1 MRHFPADK
9 AEEVVLRLGVRLPD
23 WRAAASRWSSDMET
37 SASSGRADLVQRY
50 STTFARTKRRLAS
63 LRPTVESLGPL
74 PEPDPAAAGAEPLPA
89 PALDHLPAP
98 GEPQV
103 AVPSYMSGPSPGG
116 PVVPAYMQASP
127 PPAPDST
134 ASPPP
139 PDVATEAV
147 PMPIAPRSAPRVR
160 TLALPVAAPPQEQ
173 LPFKP
178 LEGTAEEAVERALAQ
193 AVSLRAPTADR
204 PAPLGATLEPG
215 ATVGGPLPFGRSAL
229 PIPEYTLERYAS
241 LKVELREYAD
251 RVADVL
257 ARYKLD
263 SETAAALDDDWKR
276 RMNADSTLRS
286 RFLDACEKYRGWLRS
301 RDASR
306 R

>member
-1 MRHFPADK
+1 MRHFPAEK

-23 WRAAASRWSSDMET
+23 WRAAAARWSNDMEA
-37 SASSGRADLVQRY
+37 SAGSGRVDLVQRY

-74 PEPDPAAAGAEPLPA
+74 PEPDPMAAGAEPLPA

-98 GEPQV
+98 VEPQV
-103 AVPSYMSGPSPGG
+103 AVPSYLSSPSAGG
-116 PVVPAYMQASP
+116 PPVPVYMQVSPPAGPDSGASP
-127 PPAPDST
+127 AAPDV
-134 ASPPP
+134 P
-139 PDVATEAV
+139 TETV
-147 PMPIAPRSAPRVR
+147 PIAPRSAPRIR
-160 TLALPVAAPPQEQ
+160 TMALPVAAPAPEQ

-178 LEGTAEEAVERALAQ
+178 LQGTPEEAVERALAQ
-193 AVSLRAPTADR
+193 AAPLRPPTADK
-204 PAPLGATLEPG
+204 PASLGATLEPG

-263 SETAAALDDDWKR
+263 PETAAALDDDWKR
-276 RMNADSTLRS
+276 RMNTDSTLRS
-286 RFLDACEKYRGWLRS
+286 RFLDACERYRGWLRS
-301 RDASR
+301 RAADR